1 MIQLYVHVSCYF
13 KHFQLSDEM
22 WGKNSPWDFT
32 GKIKSFTGML
42 WVAKK
47 KVLQTENL

>member
-32 GKIKSFTGML
+32 GKKIIHRHVVGG
-42 WVAKK
+42 KK